1 LGAKTTPIPTPL
13 SIRWRRMQYQLLPLA
28 AVVMCGVLAWRLWR
42 QSPRL
47 TIVGQVDAQTASV
60 RAPTDGL
67 LVELPR
73 GRSLVLY
80 DGVSA
85 GQVVAR
91 LEHEGKSTDLIA
103 GMSGQIVAVHH
114 RPGHAVTAGEA
125 ILTIASDHGRSI
137 TTYVRAEQRLS
148 PEAGMPVEIRLRS
161 DISQSF
167 AASVQRIG
175 PQYEPVPPAQLRD
188 RKSEEWGLPVVIS
201 IPPDVSLKPGEL
213 VYVGWPAATKEN

>member
-1 LGAKTTPIPTPL
+1 
-13 SIRWRRMQYQLLPLA
+13 MQYRLLPLA
-28 AVVMCGVLAWRLWR
+28 AVVLCGALAWRLWR

-60 RAPTDGL
+60 RCPTDGI

-73 GRSLVLY
+73 GRSLELY
-80 DGVSA
+80 DTVSA
-85 GQVVAR
+85 GDVVAQV
-91 LEHEGKSTDLIA
+91 EQNGKRTDLTA
-103 GMSGQIVAVHH
+103 NMSGQIVAIHR
-114 RPGHAVTAGEA
+114 RPGHAVTAGES
-125 ILTIASDHGRSI
+125 ILTIASDRGRSI
-137 TTYVRAEQRLS
+137 TTYVRAEQRLT
-148 PEAGMPVEIRLRS
+148 PEAGMPVEVRLRS
-161 DISQSF
+161 DPTQTF

-175 PQYEPVPPAQLRD
+175 PQYEQVPAAQLRD